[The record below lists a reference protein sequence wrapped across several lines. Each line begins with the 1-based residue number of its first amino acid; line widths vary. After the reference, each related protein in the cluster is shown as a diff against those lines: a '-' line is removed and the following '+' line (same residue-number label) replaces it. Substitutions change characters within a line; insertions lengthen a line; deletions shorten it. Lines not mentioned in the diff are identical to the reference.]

1 MKYKLTASQVACLA
15 LAFCLLPFT
24 FSCKIYSFRDVS
36 IDYNKIKT
44 IKIGFIENKARIV
57 NPQLS
62 PQLTDK
68 LQQKIVNQ
76 TRLTRTNNDDAH
88 FQISGYISDYSVS
101 TSGVAAQQA
110 ASNRLTVGVHIIFK
124 NTVDNKTTEFDV
136 SRSFDFSAN
145 LALDQAQASLQE
157 EILRNL
163 TDEIFNKIFSN
174 W

>member
-1 MKYKLTASQVACLA
+1 MKLKLPYKTNWLIACL
-15 LAFCLLPFT
+15 FFLLPLA

-44 IKIGFIENKARIV
+44 IKIGFIENRARIV

-76 TRLTRTNNDDAH
+76 TRLTRTNSDDAH
-88 FQISGYISDYSVS
+88 YQISGYISDYSV
-101 TSGVAAQQA
+101 TTTGVTAQQA
-110 ASNRLTVGVHIIFK
+110 ATNRLTVSVKINLK
-124 NTVDNKTTEFDV
+124 NTVDNTTNEFDV

-145 LALDQAQASLQE
+145 LSLDQAQASLQE

-163 TDEIFNKIFSN
+163 TDEIFNRIFSN

>member
-1 MKYKLTASQVACLA
+1 MKLKLPYKTNWLIACL
-15 LAFCLLPFT
+15 FFLLPL

-44 IKIGFIENKARIV
+44 IKIGFIENRARIV

-76 TRLTRTNNDDAH
+76 TRLTRTNSDDAH
-88 FQISGYISDYSVS
+88 YQISGYISDYSV
-101 TSGVAAQQA
+101 TTTGVTAQQA
-110 ASNRLTVGVHIIFK
+110 ATNRLTVSVKINLK
-124 NTVDNKTTEFDV
+124 NTVDNTTNEFDV

-145 LALDQAQASLQE
+145 LSLDQAQASLQE

-163 TDEIFNKIFSN
+163 TDEIFNRIFSN

>member
-1 MKYKLTASQVACLA
+1 MKLKLPHKNIWLIAFT
-15 LAFCLLPFT
+15 FCLLPFT

-101 TSGVAAQQA
+101 TSGVTAQQA
-110 ASNRLTVGVHIIFK
+110 ASNRLTVGVHIVFK

-145 LALDQAQASLQE
+145 LALDQAQTSLQD